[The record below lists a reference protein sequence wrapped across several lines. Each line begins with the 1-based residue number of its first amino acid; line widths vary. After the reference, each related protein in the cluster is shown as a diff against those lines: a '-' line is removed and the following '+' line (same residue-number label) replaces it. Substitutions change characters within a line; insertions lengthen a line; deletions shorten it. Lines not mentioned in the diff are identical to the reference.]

1 MGAGDL
7 HPTECEL
14 PRTVLVA
21 DDNPAIRKALCRVFE
36 VEEDYEICAEAK
48 DGEEAIA
55 LAKKHRP
62 DLIILDLEMPVMNGI
77 DAAAELKK
85 LMPGIPIIL
94 FTAHAESLA
103 KRIQK
108 LPIDRVVSKTDVR
121 LMVHVRELIPV

>member
-1 MGAGDL
+1 MGVGEW
-7 HPTECEL
+7 HPTEYEL

-48 DGEEAIA
+48 NGEEAIA

-62 DLIILDLEMPVMNGI
+62 DLIILDLEMPVMKGI

-103 KRIQK
+103 KRIEK
-108 LPIDRVVSKTDVR
+108 LPIDRVVSKTDVH